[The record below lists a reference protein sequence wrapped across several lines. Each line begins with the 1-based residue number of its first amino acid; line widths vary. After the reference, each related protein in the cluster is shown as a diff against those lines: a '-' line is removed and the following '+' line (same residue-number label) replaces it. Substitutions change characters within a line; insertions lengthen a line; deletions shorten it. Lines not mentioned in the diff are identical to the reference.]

1 MYWEIEWKTW
11 NEEIQDYETSSD
23 TWDKW
28 EDVVRIFTDCITDAL
43 CGGATV
49 TCYLGDMP
57 YTTEDP
63 VVLEYR
69 P

>member
-1 MYWEIEWKTW
+1 MWWSIEWKTW
-11 NEEIQDYETSSD
+11 NEEIKDYETSSD
-23 TWDKW
+23 TWNKW
-28 EDVVRIFTDCITDAL
+28 EDVVRVFMDCITDNL

-57 YTTEDP
+57 YTDDP
-63 VVLEYR
+63 VVLEYC